1 MAEIRPIKFSNELQS
16 ELFPENEFYKNS
28 IAETGIGINVE
39 KVQIPQAG
47 ASGSVGV
54 GEPSSLP
61 LTITKRTDD
70 IKEYNVSQLYLEEPK
85 LITNENE
92 IVINY
97 NKRADIQ
104 TSMALDLNTKAGDI
118 AATEWGATL
127 AANIVRT
134 TGTTNRATEI
144 VGATGN
150 RKRLIY
156 DDLVN
161 MKGVM
166 NRSNTPA
173 GRWFGLLTAAMVDDI
188 FLIDKL
194 TDADKVQL
202 AKVQD
207 GEIGVI
213 FGVRWMMRH
222 NDTLGH
228 SGIIYDNTAT
238 PVKKAVGAAVA
249 ATDNAAAIIW
259 HERLVRH
266 AEGNA
271 FTYILRDHPAYLGTI
286 LNSSVRFGATF
297 NRSDQKGIVTIVEA
311 NA

>member
-1 MAEIRPIKFSNELQS
+1 MK
-16 ELFPENEFYKNS
+16 
-28 IAETGIGINVE
+28 
-39 KVQIPQAG
+39 
-47 ASGSVGV
+47 
-54 GEPSSLP
+54 
-61 LTITKRTDD
+61 
-70 IKEYNVSQLYLEEPK
+70 EPK
-85 LITNENE
+85 IITDENE
-92 IVINY
+92 IVISY

-104 TSMALDLNTKAGDI
+104 MSMAEAINTKAGDI
-118 AATEWGATL
+118 AATAWGATL

-161 MKGVM
+161 MKGIM
-166 NRSNTPA
+166 NRSNVQ
-173 GRWFGLLTAAMVDDI
+173 GGSWWGLLTAAMVDDL

-207 GEIGVI
+207 GEIGRI
-213 FGVRWMMRH
+213 FGVQWMMRH

-238 PVKKAVGAAVA
+238 PVKKAVGATVA

-259 HERLVRH
+259 NDRKVVH

-271 FTYILRDHPAYLGTI
+271 KTFINRDKAEYLGTI
-286 LNSSVRFGATF
+286 VNSKVRFGASNKRT
-297 NRSDQKGIVTIVEA
+297 DEKGLVVIVEA